1 MPRKDWLSRWP
12 TARRL
17 KTQESAEHLAP
28 TDGASKR
35 VIVVGL
41 GSTLGPMAVLAHAF
55 EEISSE
61 IRDKALD
68 DGEAEN
74 GSHP

>member
-1 MPRKDWLSRWP
+1 M
-12 TARRL
+12 AREL
-17 KTQESAEHLAP
+17 KTQESAENLAP

-41 GSTLGPMAVLAHAF
+41 GSTLSPMVVLAYAF

-61 IRDKALD
+61 IRGKALD

>member
-1 MPRKDWLSRWP
+1 M
-12 TARRL
+12 
-17 KTQESAEHLAP
+17 
-28 TDGASKR
+28 
-35 VIVVGL
+35 V
-41 GSTLGPMAVLAHAF
+41 VLAHAF